1 MDDRSRNWN
10 RTEEKEIRLKEL
22 IWKILYAWRFMILCA
37 VVCALLLTGLKYM
50 KDKSNLAAA
59 AAQNN
64 LSAADLRENLTSD
77 QESALTQAESVKR
90 QLEEKQDYQ
99 AASILM
105 NIDAYAKKVV
115 TLQYYVNTNYTV
127 NLNSAISM
135 DYVDSL
141 IDSYTAYIENKGLN
155 GSVADKLDWSVDEV
169 YIGELIKVGG
179 RIKSDGDQTNTVNSS
194 GKTFTV
200 YITGADDDQIKE
212 LADAVEQAIDA
223 YQPILSNTIGAHEL
237 TFVDSYESVVTDETL
252 AASQA
257 SLQTSITDLETKL
270 GTLTAAF
277 TDVQQKILAKDT
289 TEGKTGT
296 AATATV
302 GISKKYILFGAF
314 IGLFLGCLWIVLR
327 HILSRRIQSSEEL
340 QEMYGLRVLGNLT
353 AGEKKKRFLDGID
366 RWLDSIRC
374 TETWTIEE
382 QQELILTNIMV
393 TCKKEKIG
401 HVFLTTSVHIDETE
415 DKITKMISE
424 KLKENG
430 IQVTFG
436 ENIMRNAGSLEQMAE
451 IGHVVILEK
460 AGTTQYEVLEKEL
473 TACSEQGALL
483 LGIIVLNA

>member
-10 RTEEKEIRLKEL
+10 RAEEKEIRLTEL
-22 IWKILYAWRFMILCA
+22 IWKILYAWRFMILCV
-37 VVCALLLTGLKYM
+37 VVCAVLLTGLKYG

-59 AAQNN
+59 SAQNN
-64 LSAADLRENLTSD
+64 LSEADLRENLTTD
-77 QESALTQAESVKR
+77 QENALTQAESVQR

-99 AASILM
+99 AESILM

-127 NLNSAISM
+127 NLNSSISM

-155 GSVADKLDWSVDEV
+155 GSVTETLDWSVDEV
-169 YIGELIKVGG
+169 YVGELIKVGG
-179 RIKSDGDQTNTVNSS
+179 RIKSDGDQTNTVNTS
-194 GKTFTV
+194 GKTFIV
-200 YITGADDDQIKE
+200 YVTGEDDDQIKE
-212 LADAVEQAIDA
+212 LADAVEQAITA
-223 YQPILSNTIGAHEL
+223 YQPVLSDTIGAHEL
-237 TFVDSYESVVTDETL
+237 TLVDRYESVVTDETL

-270 GTLTAAF
+270 STLTAAF
-277 TDVQQKILAKDT
+277 TDVQQKLLDGNTAEKSS
-289 TEGKTGT
+289 TET
-296 AATATV
+296 ASSA

-327 HILSRRIQSSEEL
+327 YILSGRIQSAEEL
-340 QEMYGLRVLGNLT
+340 QEMYGLRILGNL
-353 AGEKKKRFLDGID
+353 AAEEKKRRFLDGFD
-366 RWLDSIRC
+366 RWLDAIRC
-374 TETWTIEE
+374 IETWTVEE
-382 QQELILTNIMV
+382 QQELILTNIVV

-401 HVFLTTSVHIDETE
+401 HVFFTTSVHVDETE
-415 DKITKMISE
+415 DKITKVISE
-424 KLKENG
+424 KLRENG

-436 ENIMRNAGSLEQMAE
+436 ENIMRNAGAFEQMAE

-460 AGTTQYEVLEKEL
+460 AGTTQYTVLEKEL

-483 LGIIVLNA
+483 LGIIVMN

>member
-1 MDDRSRNWN
+1 MDDRSRNFN
-10 RTEEKEIRLKEL
+10 RAEEKEIRITEL
-22 IWKILYAWRFMILCA
+22 IWKILYAWRFVILCA
-37 VVCALLLTGLKYM
+37 VVCAVLLTGLKYV

-59 AAQNN
+59 SVQNN
-64 LSAADLRENLTSD
+64 LSEADLRENLTSD
-77 QESALTQAESVKR
+77 QESALTQAESVQR

-99 AASILM
+99 ADSILM

-127 NLNSAISM
+127 NLNSSISM

-155 GSVADKLDWSVDEV
+155 DSVADMLDWSVDQV

-179 RIKSDGDQTNTVNSS
+179 RIKSDGDQTNTVNTS

-223 YQPILSNTIGAHEL
+223 YQPVLSDTIGAHEL
-237 TFVDSYESVVTDETL
+237 TLVDRYKSVVTDETL

-257 SLQTSITDLETKL
+257 SLQTSISDLETKL

-277 TDVQQKILAKDT
+277 TDVQQKLLNGDT
-289 TEGKTGT
+289 TDES
-296 AATATV
+296 AAAAAV
-302 GISKKYILFGAF
+302 SAGISKKYVLLGAF
-314 IGLFLGCLWIVLR
+314 AGVFLACLWIVLR
-327 HILSRRIQSSEEL
+327 YILSGRIQSGEEL
-340 QEMYGLRVLGNLT
+340 QEMYSLRLIGTLNT
-353 AGEKKKRFLDGID
+353 EKKKKRFLNGMD
-366 RWLDSIRC
+366 RWLDSIRFK
-374 TETWTIEE
+374 ETLTMEE
-382 QQELILTNIMV
+382 QQEWILTNIVV

-401 HVFLTTSVHIDETE
+401 HVFFTTSIHADETA
-415 DKITKMISE
+415 DKITKLLLE
-424 KLKENG
+424 RLKEHG

-436 ENIMRNAGSLEQMAE
+436 ENIMRNAGAFEQMAE

-460 AGTTQYEVLEKEL
+460 AGTTQYAVLEKEL
-473 TACSEQGALL
+473 TACSEQEAGV
-483 LGIIVLNA
+483 LGIIMLNS